1 MKIAFVTPE
10 YVTEKSFDGGLAN
23 HLGRVCPEL
32 AAMGHE
38 VHVIVA
44 SETEGTFYKNGV
56 TVHRVLVSPRKI
68 KWSSRVTL
76 GRLPSASLWLLQ
88 SWSLKHAC
96 EKLHRQ
102 NPFHLIQYASYAA
115 TGFFRLKD
123 VPAVVRISSYEPLWQ
138 NAYRLEP
145 SPDCRLMSWLD
156 KAAIRK
162 ADALFGPSRLI
173 AKLVE
178 QDAGRLVKV
187 IEPPFFL
194 EHAEWDAQPYRQ
206 LLAGKKFLLFFGTLG
221 LLKGVATIAQVIN
234 TLLQEH
240 SDLYFVFIGK
250 DGGYL
255 GLPMMQHVW
264 EKAGPCR
271 GRVLYLGQ
279 MRHFQLHPILCHAT
293 AVVLPSLIDNLP
305 NSCLEAMALKR
316 VVIGTRGASFE
327 QLIEDGWSGFL
338 CEPDSPESLLATL
351 KRALAL
357 SEQERTGMGERAA
370 FRIAGL
376 SPEISLARLLDFYR
390 SILQGEGGIVRRIAE
405 VKAAA

>member
-1 MKIAFVTPE
+1 MRIAFLTSE

-23 HLGRVCPEL
+23 HLGRVCPAL

-44 SETEGTFYKNGV
+44 SETDGTLYSNGV
-56 TVHRVLVSPRKI
+56 IVHRVLVSRRKS
-68 KWSSRVTL
+68 KWACRVTL
-76 GRLPSASLWLLQ
+76 GRLPSSSLWLLQ
-88 SWSLKHAC
+88 SWSLKNAC

-102 NPFHLIQYASYAA
+102 SPFQIIQYASYSA

-138 NAYRLEP
+138 KAYRLGP
-145 SPDCRLMSWLD
+145 SPDYRLMSWLD

-162 ADALFGPSRLI
+162 ANALFCPSRLI
-173 AKLVE
+173 AELVE
-178 QDAGRLVKV
+178 QDAGRLVQV

-194 EHAEWDAQPYRQ
+194 ERAEWDDQPFRQ

-221 LLKGVATIAQVIN
+221 VLKGVATIAQVIN
-234 TLLQEH
+234 TLLQVH

-255 GLPMMQHVW
+255 GLPMIQHVW
-264 EKAGPCR
+264 EKAGSCR

-279 MRHFQLHPILCHAT
+279 MRHYQLHPILSHAT

-305 NSCLEAMALKR
+305 NSCLEAMALNR

-327 QLIEDGWSGFL
+327 QLIEDGRSGFL
-338 CEPDSPESLLATL
+338 CEPDSPESLLAAI

-357 SEQERTGMGERAA
+357 TVQERAGMGERAA
-370 FRIAGL
+370 LRISGL
-376 SPEISLARLLDFYR
+376 APEISLARLLDFYR
-390 SILQGEGGIVRRIAE
+390 SVCKGRAV
-405 VKAAA
+405 